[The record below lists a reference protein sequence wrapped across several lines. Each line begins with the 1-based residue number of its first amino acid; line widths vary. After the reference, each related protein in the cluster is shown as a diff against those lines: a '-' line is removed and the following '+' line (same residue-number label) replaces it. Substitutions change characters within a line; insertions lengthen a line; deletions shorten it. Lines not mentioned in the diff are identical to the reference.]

1 MRPQKET
8 ICLFYRRMVR
18 LFFAPAVSWLFVSSL
33 LFTNYVVDG
42 PSCDEVCRLC
52 PDTTLLQCSFF
63 SLLCLILFFFIGFRS
78 EKPLHNRR
86 NPSGKRL
93 ALILLGGLLAGFW
106 VLTLRPVPRADA
118 RSVQAAAFDLSAGQL
133 NPFQPGEYMYI
144 YPHQSGLLLLHL
156 LLQKINPDT
165 TLPFQFLNVFC
176 YMGILYLLGE
186 LAEELGL
193 GSSGCLA
200 ATCIGIVFL
209 PLLLYVTFVYGTIP
223 GLCFSL
229 ASLVLSIRFCRDAKW
244 YQAVLAVLFLF
255 LAVLIKSNYQIFAI
269 GLLLYVLYNS
279 LQDKRHCWGLLVM
292 LLPILPLAGKLPI
305 FILEKWTGCSLHNGI
320 SAISWV
326 AMGLRTGGP
335 RGPGWYDKYTLK
347 TYFSA
352 NLDPKAQSAV
362 ALDCI
367 SGIFRGYLMDPKS
380 MVRFFVSKNAT
391 QWSDPLFQGIWLNRV
406 MQRVSDTAVPQ
417 WVDHFLRLDGPNLL
431 SSVFNLLQTLVYGG
445 LVLWAWMPTN
455 ETRKSQEDLLA
466 VILVGGFVFHT
477 FWEAK
482 SQYTLPYYVL
492 IFPLALLG
500 YRRLSLLQQDPN
512 ARLLWKPIT
521 GKLRFLMPVLL
532 MLLALL
538 SQVFWQPH

>member
-1 MRPQKET
+1 
-8 ICLFYRRMVR
+8 
-18 LFFAPAVSWLFVSSL
+18 
-33 LFTNYVVDG
+33 
-42 PSCDEVCRLC
+42 
-52 PDTTLLQCSFF
+52 
-63 SLLCLILFFFIGFRS
+63 
-78 EKPLHNRR
+78 
-86 NPSGKRL
+86 
-93 ALILLGGLLAGFW
+93 
-106 VLTLRPVPRADA
+106 
-118 RSVQAAAFDLSAGQL
+118 
-133 NPFQPGEYMYI
+133 
-144 YPHQSGLLLLHL
+144 
-156 LLQKINPDT
+156 
-165 TLPFQFLNVFC
+165 
-176 YMGILYLLGE
+176 
-186 LAEELGL
+186 
-193 GSSGCLA
+193 
-200 ATCIGIVFL
+200 
-209 PLLLYVTFVYGTIP
+209 
-223 GLCFSL
+223 
-229 ASLVLSIRFCRDAKW
+229 
-244 YQAVLAVLFLF
+244 
-255 LAVLIKSNYQIFAI
+255 
-269 GLLLYVLYNS
+269 
-279 LQDKRHCWGLLVM
+279 
-292 LLPILPLAGKLPI
+292 
-305 FILEKWTGCSLHNGI
+305 
-320 SAISWV
+320 
-326 AMGLRTGGP
+326 
-335 RGPGWYDKYTLK
+335 
-347 TYFSA
+347 
-352 NLDPKAQSAV
+352 
-362 ALDCI
+362 
-367 SGIFRGYLMDPKS
+367 